1 MADSNNRVRNQSDN
15 LPTNYEKVLNAGPIE
30 RITMQFS
37 KILVAATVAAS
48 VQAANNSSSSSSGQ
62 AGALQAG
69 NAVIG
74 AGLAV
79 AGAAALL
86 L

>member
-1 MADSNNRVRNQSDN
+1 M
-15 LPTNYEKVLNAGPIE
+15 IE
-30 RITMQFS
+30 SLANGFAEILQLLRKKRITMQFS